1 MSKIVGSDLGTTNS
15 LVAIVEEGGAPRVIA
30 DLDGSK
36 LVPSVIYFD
45 QAGEA
50 LVGNRAKEK
59 MIDKPENT
67 IFSIKRFMGKGI
79 NDVREDL
86 PLLPFNVSADSEH
99 IIRLKIF
106 GRDYTPPE
114 LSAFILRDL
123 KRNAEAALGEE
134 IKNAVITVP
143 AYFNDAQRQA
153 TKDAG
158 RIAGLDVLRIVNEP
172 TAASL
177 AYGLDKK
184 NQGTIAVFDFGGGT
198 FDISIL
204 KLTEGIFEV
213 LSTSGDTHLGG
224 DDIDEQLIRL
234 VLADLKEIGEQELAL
249 RPQIPAI
256 RKAVNKAKEALS
268 STETADIVVENLQY
282 RRSMSRTEF
291 NKLIEPII
299 ERTLRPCR
307 QPLQDS
313 GLKPP
318 EIDGGVMGGR
328 STGIPLVRQ
337 RVQELFGRGPHT
349 ELNPDEVVALGA
361 AVQADILAGSK
372 RDMLLL
378 DVTPLSLGIET
389 MGGVMSKIIPRNSTI
404 PASATEMFTS
414 FVEGQTNVKIHVLQ
428 GERELVK
435 DCRSLAQFDLKDIP
449 PMPAGMPRIE
459 VKFLI
464 DADGILSVSARE
476 QRTGKY
482 QSIEVKPTYGL
493 TDEQVEQMILE
504 SFEYAEADIEARQVI
519 EARNEAETVLNAT
532 AKGLADEQY
541 AQLPVEEKAEISAA
555 AEHLREVM
563 RTQDHHA
570 IRHGIDRLGQAT
582 MHLAELIM
590 NAAIAK
596 ALKDKRVREIQ

>member
-1 MSKIVGSDLGTTNS
+1 MPKIVGIDLGTTNS
-15 LVAIVEEGGAPRVIA
+15 LVAIVEDGIPRVIA
-30 DLDGSK
+30 GADGNM

-45 QAGEA
+45 ESGDV
-50 LVGNRAKEK
+50 LVGNEAKAKMVEK
-59 MIDKPENT
+59 PRNT
-67 IFSIKRFMGKGI
+67 VFSIKRFMGKGI
-79 NDVREDL
+79 ADVHEDL
-86 PLLPFNVSADSEH
+86 PLLPFNVSPDSEH
-99 IIRLKIF
+99 IVRLKIF

-114 LSAFILRDL
+114 LSAFILREL
-123 KRNAEAALGEE
+123 KRNAERALGEE

-184 NQGTIAVFDFGGGT
+184 NQGTIAVYDFGGGT

-204 KLTEGIFEV
+204 KLTDGIFEV
-213 LSTSGDTHLGG
+213 LSTAGDTHLGG

-234 VLADLKEIGEQELAL
+234 VLGDLQQTPDVHILQ
-249 RPQIPAI
+249 AI
-256 RKAVNKAKEALS
+256 RMAVNKVKEDLS
-268 STETADIVVENLQY
+268 SADSAKIGVEQLQY
-282 RRSMSRTEF
+282 RRSITRAEF
-291 NKLIEPII
+291 EKLIDPIV
-299 ERTLRPCR
+299 ERTLKPCR
-307 QPLQDS
+307 QALQDA
-313 GLKPP
+313 GLRASDLD
-318 EIDGGVMGGR
+318 EVVMVGG
-328 STGIPLVRQ
+328 STRIPLVRG
-337 RVQELFGRGPHT
+337 RVQELFGRVPHT

-361 AVQADILAGSK
+361 AVQADILAGGK

-404 PASATEMFTS
+404 PASATEMFTT

-435 DCRSLAQFDLKDIP
+435 DSRSLAQFDLKDIP

-464 DADGILSVSARE
+464 DADGILSVSAQE

-504 SFEYAEADIEARQVI
+504 SFEYAEADIEARLVI

-532 AKGLADEQY
+532 AKGIADEHY
-541 AQLPVEEKAEISAA
+541 AELSDEERSEISAA
-555 AEHLREVM
+555 VNHLREAV
-563 RTQDHHA
+563 RTDNHQA
-570 IRHGIDRLGQAT
+570 IREAIERLSQST
-582 MHLAELIM
+582 MRLAELIM
-590 NAAIAK
+590 NAAISK

>member
-1 MSKIVGSDLGTTNS
+1 MPKIVGIDLGTTNS
-15 LVAIVEEGGAPRVIA
+15 LVAIVEDGTPRV
-30 DLDGSK
+30 LPGRDGST

-45 QAGEA
+45 EGGTTV
-50 LVGNRAKEK
+50 VGNPAKEK
-59 MIDKPENT
+59 MVEKPKNT
-67 IFSIKRFMGKGI
+67 VFSIKRFMGKGI
-79 NDVREDL
+79 EDVREDL
-86 PLLPFNVSADSEH
+86 PLLPFNVSPDSEH

-114 LSAFILRDL
+114 LSAFILREL

-134 IKNAVITVP
+134 ITNTVITVP

-177 AYGLDKK
+177 AYGLDRRK
-184 NQGTIAVFDFGGGT
+184 QGTIAVYDFGGGT

-204 KLTEGIFEV
+204 KLSEGIFEV
-213 LSTSGDTHLGG
+213 LATSGDTHLGG
-224 DDIDEQLIRL
+224 DDIDEALIRL
-234 VLADLKEIGEQELAL
+234 VLGQLKQPADVY
-249 RPQIPAI
+249 QIQAI
-256 RKAVNKAKEALS
+256 RRAVNKAKEELS
-268 STETADIVVENLQY
+268 LGDRAEIVVQKLQY
-282 RRSMSRTEF
+282 RRPISREEF
-291 NKLIEPII
+291 NQLIDPII
-299 ERTLRPCR
+299 DRTLRPCR
-307 QPLQDS
+307 QALQDA
-313 GLKPP
+313 GLKPSD
-318 EIDGGVMGGR
+318 IDEVVMVGG
-328 STGIPLVRQ
+328 STRIPLVRQ
-337 RVQELFGRGPHT
+337 RVQELFGRVPHT

-404 PASATEMFTS
+404 PASATEMFTT
-414 FVEGQTNVKIHVLQ
+414 FVDGQTNVKIHVLQ
-428 GERELVK
+428 GERELIK

-449 PMPAGMPRIE
+449 PMTAGMPRIE

-464 DADGILSVSARE
+464 DADGILSVAAQE
-476 QRTGKY
+476 QRTNRY

-493 TDEQVEQMILE
+493 TDEQVEHMILE
-504 SFEYAEADIEARQVI
+504 SFEYAEADIEARLVI

-532 AKGLADEQY
+532 AKGIADEQY
-541 AQLPVEEKAEISAA
+541 ANISEEEKAEIAA
-555 AEHLREVM
+555 AVARLREVM
-563 RTQDHHA
+563 RTNDHQV
-570 IRHGIDRLGQAT
+570 IREAIDRLSNAT

-590 NAAIAK
+590 NAAISK
-596 ALKDKRVREIQ
+596 ALKDKRVRE

>member
-1 MSKIVGSDLGTTNS
+1 MPKIVGIDLGTTNS
-15 LVAIVEEGGAPRVIA
+15 LVAIAENGVPRV
-30 DLDGSK
+30 LPGKDGSN

-45 QAGEA
+45 EAGQVI
-50 LVGNRAKEK
+50 VGNEAKAFMVK
-59 MIDKPENT
+59 KPRNT
-67 IFSIKRFMGKGI
+67 VFSIKRFMGKGI
-79 NDVREDL
+79 EDVRADL
-86 PLLPFNVSADSEH
+86 PLLPFEVSPAQSEH
-99 IIRLKIF
+99 IIRLKVF

-114 LSAFILRDL
+114 LSAFILREL

-134 IKNAVITVP
+134 ITNAVITVP

-177 AYGLDKK
+177 AYGL
-184 NQGTIAVFDFGGGT
+184 NERRHGVIAVYDFGGGT

-204 KLTEGIFEV
+204 KLSEGIFEV
-213 LSTSGDTHLGG
+213 LATAGDTHLGG
-224 DDIDEQLIRL
+224 DDIDELLIRFVVDSL
-234 VLADLKEIGEQELAL
+234 PTKPGPLEIQAV
-249 RPQIPAI
+249 
-256 RKAVNKAKEALS
+256 RKAVNNAKEALS
-268 STETADIVVENLQY
+268 ANDSTPIAIESLGY
-282 RRSMSRTEF
+282 RGTLSRAEF
-291 NKLIEPII
+291 NQLIEPIV

-307 QPLQDS
+307 QALHDA
-313 GLKPP
+313 GIAAKDVD
-318 EIDGGVMGGR
+318 EVVMVGG
-328 STGIPLVRQ
+328 STRIPLVRE
-337 RVQELFGRGPHT
+337 RVQELFDRVPHT

-361 AVQADILAGSK
+361 AVQADILAGGK

-389 MGGVMSKIIPRNSTI
+389 MGGVVSKIIPRNSTI
-404 PASATEMFTS
+404 PASATEMFTT

-464 DADGILSVSARE
+464 DADGILNVSAQE
-476 QRTGKY
+476 QRTSKF

-493 TDEQVEQMILE
+493 TDEEVERMILE
-504 SFEYAEADIEARQVI
+504 SFEYAESDIEARLVI
-519 EARNEAETVLNAT
+519 EARNEAETVLHAT
-532 AKGLADEQY
+532 EKGMTDDQFANLS
-541 AQLPVEEKAEISAA
+541 PEEKTEISAA
-555 AEHLREVM
+555 ASHLREVM
-563 RTQDHHA
+563 KGESHTA
-570 IRHGIDRLGQAT
+570 IREGIDRLSQGTQ
-582 MHLAELIM
+582 HLAEMIM
-590 NAAIAK
+590 NSAIEK

>member
-1 MSKIVGSDLGTTNS
+1 MPKIVGIDLGTTNS
-15 LVAIVEEGGAPRVIA
+15 LVAIVENGTPRIIA
-30 DLDGSK
+30 GRDGNS

-45 QAGEA
+45 EGGDV
-50 LVGNRAKEK
+50 LVGNPAKQKLVEK
-59 MIDKPENT
+59 PQNT
-67 IFSIKRFMGKGI
+67 VFSIKRFMGKGI
-79 NDVREDL
+79 EDVREDL
-86 PLLPFNVSADSEH
+86 PLLPFNVSPDSEH
-99 IIRLKIF
+99 IIRLTIF

-114 LSAFILRDL
+114 ISAFVLREL
-123 KRNAEAALGEE
+123 KQNAEAALGEE

-177 AYGLDKK
+177 AYGLDRKK
-184 NQGTIAVFDFGGGT
+184 QGTIAVYDFGGGT

-204 KLTEGIFEV
+204 KLSEGIFEV

-224 DDIDEQLIRL
+224 DDIDEELIRL
-234 VLADLKEIGEQELAL
+234 VLSEVDGKSA
-249 RPQIPAI
+249 IPAI
-256 RKAVNKAKEALS
+256 RKAATRAKEILTTSESA
-268 STETADIVVENLQY
+268 EIVVQELNY
-282 RRSMSRTEF
+282 RRSLGRDEF
-291 NKLIEPII
+291 NRLIAPII
-299 ERTLRPCR
+299 ERTLKPCR
-307 QPLQDS
+307 QALQDAA
-313 GLKPP
+313 LKPAD
-318 EIDGGVMGGR
+318 IDEVVMVGG
-328 STGIPLVRQ
+328 STRIPLVRE
-337 RVQELFGRGPHT
+337 RVQELFGRVPHT

-361 AVQADILAGSK
+361 AVQADILAGGR
-372 RDMLLL
+372 RDTLLL

-404 PASATEMFTS
+404 PASASEMFTT
-414 FVEGQTNVKIHVLQ
+414 FAEGQTNVKIHVLQ

-435 DCRSLAQFDLKDIP
+435 DSRSLAQFDLKDIP

-464 DADGILSVSARE
+464 DADGILSVTAQE

-493 TDEQVEQMILE
+493 TDEQVEQMILD
-504 SFEYAEADIEARQVI
+504 SFEYAEADIEARQLI

-532 AKGLADEQY
+532 AKGIKEEQY
-541 AQLPVEEKAEISAA
+541 GELSPEEKAEINAA
-555 AEHLREVM
+555 ADHLRDVM
-563 RTQDHHA
+563 KRDDHHA
-570 IRHGIDRLGQAT
+570 IREAIERLSQAT
-582 MHLAELIM
+582 MRLAELIM
-590 NAAIAK
+590 NSAIAK